1 LGKIYKLRKNGPEVI
16 LQPRIDITKCLNQI
30 KAITDSDITDKDKS
44 YVKVIKRHFSSQD
57 ISDHKFRPD
66 KTLIFNDQ
74 LPNINIS
81 RKPKMTTEGM
91 IILPFSFAD
100 VTKQLGGIT
109 FKEIEAFK
117 KDDGLAEFARKEL
130 KYLSSTVNIAKGD

>member
-1 LGKIYKLRKNGPEVI
+1 M
-16 LQPRIDITKCLNQI
+16 NQI
-30 KAITDSDITDKDKS
+30 KSITDSDITDKDKS

-81 RKPKMTTEGM
+81 RKPKTTTEGM

-109 FKEIEAFK
+109 FKEVEAFK